1 MGKPIDPK
9 DLAAAEARLAGC
21 EDMFCRNNP
30 GAKARAAV
38 DGTSSSSPCGPC
50 FTARKLL
57 RAAGRKVA

>member
-30 GAKARAAV
+30 GAKAC
-38 DGTSSSSPCGPC
+38 GPCGPC
-50 FTARKLL
+50 ITARKLL